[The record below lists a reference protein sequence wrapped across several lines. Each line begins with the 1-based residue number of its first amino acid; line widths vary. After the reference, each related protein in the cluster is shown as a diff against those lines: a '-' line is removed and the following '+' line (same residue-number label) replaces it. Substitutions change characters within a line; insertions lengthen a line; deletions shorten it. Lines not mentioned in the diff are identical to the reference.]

1 MQFFRICSII
11 LLKRQN
17 HDDYAP
23 KCNSPNENNSDQ
35 YVTNKVSN
43 IFWYSNSDTQFCL
56 HKRIYT
62 SCIEII
68 WWVTFLEHSRR
79 DFAKWVL
86 KEALS
91 NKFYKNCWFS
101 EELLFHLFIFVTT
114 NLQAERR
121 VCGKLLFVMSKAGW
135 FIHFEIYLIVKSTIQ
150 NWLL

>member
-56 HKRIYT
+56 HKSNIYQNQ
-62 SCIEII
+62 SGGQ
-68 WWVTFLEHSRR
+68 W
-79 DFAKWVL
+79 
-86 KEALS
+86 
-91 NKFYKNCWFS
+91 Y
-101 EELLFHLFIFVTT
+101 
-114 NLQAERR
+114 NL
-121 VCGKLLFVMSKAGW
+121 
-135 FIHFEIYLIVKSTIQ
+135 Y
-150 NWLL
+150 